1 MTILSLAAMLLA
13 GSGAVAQPDAPVA
26 VPERFAQITIRERVI
41 IRVPTRA
48 PAAPEKP
55 AKPVKWKEK
64 KAPHCIALNA
74 LAGAAVTKEDSID
87 LIMRG
92 GTRLRARLDRNCP
105 ALDFYSGFYIKP
117 TRDGRICADRDTIHA
132 RSGGQCEISAFRT
145 LVPDR

>member
-13 GSGAVAQPDAPVA
+13 GSGTVAQSGAAVA
-26 VPERFAQITIRERVI
+26 VPERYAQITIRERVI
-41 IRVPTRA
+41 IRVPTRPSA
-48 PAAPEKP
+48 PP
-55 AKPVKWKEK
+55 AKPAKWKEK
-64 KAPHCIALNA
+64 KAPRCVSLNA
-74 LAGAAVTKEDSID
+74 LAGAAVTANDSVD
-87 LIMRG
+87 LILRG

-132 RSGGQCEISAFRT
+132 RSGGQCEINSFKA

>member
-13 GSGAVAQPDAPVA
+13 GSGTAARSDAPIA
-26 VPERFAQITIRERVI
+26 MPERFAQITIRERVI

-48 PAAPEKP
+48 PAPP
-55 AKPVKWKEK
+55 ARPIKWKEK
-64 KAPHCIALNA
+64 KGPRCIVLGT
-74 LAGAAVTKEDSID
+74 LAAAAVTKPDSVD

-92 GTRLRARLDRNCP
+92 GTRLRARLDRSCP

-132 RSGGQCEISAFRT
+132 RSGGQCEINTFKT

>member
-13 GSGAVAQPDAPVA
+13 GSGTATRSDAPIA

-48 PAAPEKP
+48 PEPP

-64 KAPHCIALNA
+64 KGPRCIMLST
-74 LAGAAVTKEDSID
+74 LAGAAVTKPDSVD

-92 GTRLRARLDRNCP
+92 GTRLRARLDRSCP

-132 RSGGQCEISAFRT
+132 RSGGQCEINTFKT